1 MTLDEV
7 EKAAAEMTALKA
19 RHTETGK
26 VIAQLCTIQEQTEAM
41 LANLNLQIINARL
54 ALGKN

>member
-1 MTLDEV
+1 MTKAEV
-7 EKAAAEMTALKA
+7 EKAEANMATLKA

-26 VIAQLCTIQEQTEAM
+26 VIAQLCAIQEQTEAM
-41 LANLNLQIINARL
+41 LAGLNLKIINARL